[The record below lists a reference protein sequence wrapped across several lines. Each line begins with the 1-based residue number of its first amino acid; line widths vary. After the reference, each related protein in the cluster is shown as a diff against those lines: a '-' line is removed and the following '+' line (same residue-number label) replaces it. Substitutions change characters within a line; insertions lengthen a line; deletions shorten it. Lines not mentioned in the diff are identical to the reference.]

1 MKLCLTRIQ
10 NYLPKNIISELETEE
25 GVDNFFKE
33 INNKKVQNSEKDRE
47 EEEQEIVNIINILQK
62 IK

>member
-10 NYLPKNIISELETEE
+10 NYLSKNIISKLETEE

-33 INNKKVQNSEKDRE
+33 INNNKVQNSEKDRE